1 MNVTTADIQTYLHLL
16 TETPQRIAAASDGLE
31 IAQLHKRRDKKT
43 WSVNDILAHLR
54 ACADVW
60 GGSIEAMLAEDN
72 PTLPSVHPRDW
83 AKKMGYSKVAFPD
96 SFSDFKNQ
104 REQLLGR
111 LQGFALEDWSRT
123 AVINGR
129 QHNIFS
135 QTRRMALHEA
145 QHCEQIESLLEE
157 TRRLRD

>member
-1 MNVTTADIQTYLHLL
+1 MNVTTADIQTYLQLL
-16 TETPQRIAAASDGLE
+16 TEMPQRIAAASDGLE
-31 IAQLHKRRDKKT
+31 VAQLHKRQDKKS

-60 GGSIEAMLAEDN
+60 GGSIEAMLAEDS

-83 AKKMGYSKVAFPD
+83 AKKMDYNKVAFPD
-96 SFSDFKNQ
+96 SFSAFKKQ
-104 REQLLGR
+104 REQLLER
-111 LQGFALEDWSRT
+111 LQGLALEDWSRA

-129 QHNIFS
+129 QHTIFS

-145 QHCEQIESLLEE
+145 QHWGQIESLLEE